1 MPDCVRGVTMKCYEC
16 EYANYTPEGIYCNLR
31 TLLVSYDYEKCMAY
45 YDWHNEYFDEEE
57 E

>member
-1 MPDCVRGVTMKCYEC
+1 MKCYEC
-16 EYANYTPEGIYCNLR
+16 EYTNYTPEGIYCNLR